1 MEELPRFESPI
12 DPRPND
18 EVWQGIKWPVPP
30 KTSLQGKYVLLY
42 PTGVDD
48 IDEQFEELDRDEC
61 WEHAVVRPA
70 QVENILWP
78 LKSRDVESPW
88 QPWTV
93 RLANPYAG
101 KHEFAFVGTTS
112 YLETSIRDA
121 RTEIG
126 ATTYIPEV
134 WGTKVNPETKY
145 LLLKYAFEELGMG
158 RVQLKTDIRNV
169 RSQQAI
175 ARLGATY
182 EGILRR
188 YQRRADGTIRDTV
201 LFAIS
206 AEEWPKVRA
215 RLEERLYSE

>member
-12 DPRPND
+12 DPRPSD
-18 EVWQGIKWPVPP
+18 EAWQGIKWPVPP
-30 KTSLQGKYVLLY
+30 KTMLQGRFVFLY
-42 PTGVDD
+42 PTTVDD
-48 IDEQFEELDRDEC
+48 IEEQYEALDRDEC
-61 WEHAVVRPA
+61 WEYAVVRPT

-78 LKSRDVESPW
+78 LKSRELESPW

-93 RLANPYAG
+93 RLANDYED
-101 KHEFAFVGTTS
+101 KYSFSFAGTTS
-112 YLETSIRDA
+112 FLETSIRDA

-188 YQRRADGTIRDTV
+188 YQRRADGSVRDTV
-201 LFAIS
+201 LFSIT

>member
-1 MEELPRFESPI
+1 MEELPRFEPKV

-18 EVWQGIKWPVPP
+18 HVWQGIKWPVPP
-30 KTSLQGKYVLLY
+30 NTRLQGKFVLLY
-42 PTGVDD
+42 PTSEDD
-48 IDEQFEELDRDEC
+48 IDEQFEKLNRDEC
-61 WEHAVVRPA
+61 WEHAVVRPS

-78 LKSRDVESPW
+78 LKSREVESPW

-93 RLANPYAG
+93 RLANPYLNRA
-101 KHEFAFVGTTS
+101 EFTYVGTTS
-112 YLETSIRDA
+112 FLDTSVRDA

-134 WGTKVNPETKY
+134 WGTKVNPETKF

-182 EGILRR
+182 EGVLHR
-188 YQRRADGTIRDTV
+188 YQRRADGSVRDTV
-201 LFAIS
+201 LFSITV
-206 AEEWPKVRA
+206 EEWPKVRA
-215 RLEERLYSE
+215 RLEERVYAE

>member
-1 MEELPRFESPI
+1 MEELPRFEPKV
-12 DPRPND
+12 DPRPID
-18 EVWQGIKWPVPP
+18 EAWPAIKWPVPP
-30 KTSLQGKYVLLY
+30 NTRLQGKFVLLS
-42 PTGVDD
+42 PTSVDD
-48 IDEQFEELDRDEC
+48 IDEQFKELDRDEC
-61 WEHAVVRPA
+61 WEHAVVRPTH
-70 QVENILWP
+70 VEDILSP

-88 QPWTV
+88 HPWTV
-93 RLANPYAG
+93 RLATSYAG
-101 KHEFAFVGTTS
+101 KPEFAFVGTTS
-112 YLETSIRDA
+112 FMETSVRDC

-175 ARLGATY
+175 ARLGATF
-182 EGILRR
+182 EGVLRR
-188 YQRRADGTIRDTV
+188 YQRRADGSIRDTV
-201 LFAIS
+201 LFSIT

-215 RLEERLYSE
+215 RLEHRVYSE

>member
-1 MEELPRFESPI
+1 MEELPRFVSPI

-18 EVWQGIKWPVPP
+18 EVWRKISWPIKADVQLIGKHVQLSQQADLDTDELFEVLNRDELWEFAVSRP
-30 KTSLQGKYVLLY
+30 KTSEDLK
-42 PTGVDD
+42 T
-48 IDEQFEELDRDEC
+48 
-61 WEHAVVRPA
+61 
-70 QVENILWP
+70 P
-78 LKSRDVESPW
+78 LKARAEDSPWFPWIVRDVDS
-88 QPWTV
+88 
-93 RLANPYAG
+93 N
-101 KHEFAFVGTTS
+101 KIVGTTS
-112 YLETSIRDA
+112 YLDTSVNDA

-182 EGILRR
+182 EGTLRR
-188 YQRRADGTIRDTV
+188 YQRRADGTMRDTV

-206 AEEWPKVRA
+206 AEEWPKVRT